1 MGEMIL
7 ILIERQRTDCSDAN
21 ISMIRLRVASPHQT
35 ECSPISCIRLKGQM
49 SSSQQ
54 TTSKSR
60 ENRAK
65 EKYKSSDAPEGL
77 GLLLSPGLVAELGLH
92 HYYK

>member
-54 TTSKSR
+54 TISKSR
-60 ENRAK
+60 EK